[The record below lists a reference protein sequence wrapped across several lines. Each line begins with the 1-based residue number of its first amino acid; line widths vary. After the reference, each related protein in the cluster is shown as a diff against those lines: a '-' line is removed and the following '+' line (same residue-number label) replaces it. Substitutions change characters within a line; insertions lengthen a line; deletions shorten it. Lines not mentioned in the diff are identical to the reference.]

1 MRLDAR
7 AGAIAASAISVLA
20 YVLGAVLHVAL
31 PWGAPALVSFLFR
44 VDIMELTQDFSWL
57 SFGAG
62 IVMFAFFGAL
72 FGYLGC
78 QLYNRLATPGVAKA

>member
-7 AGAIAASAISVLA
+7 AGAMAAAGISVLA
-20 YVLGAVLHVAL
+20 YVLGAALHVAL

-44 VDIMELTQDFSWL
+44 VDIMELTQDFSWM
-57 SFGAG
+57 SFCAG
-62 IVMFAFFGAL
+62 VAMFAFFGAL

-78 QLYNRLATPGVAKA
+78 RLYNRLATPGPAQA